1 VKKRKTKRTLP
12 ALGRRIACVILILWL
27 ACMYTI
33 TYVTAELYRDILF
46 DMGQHFMEDAWTN
59 ARFSE
64 HFDGD
69 AAQLPGYTEY
79 VLWEAVSDVGP
90 PRRDSFTDT
99 AYRRWY
105 ELGAGEPTAGGAVA
119 IFDADGNAVAYS
131 ANFISFPYYDEEGY
145 QSGDHTTKGY
155 AVCVLDRQMPPADAK
170 FRIEQSFRPFVL
182 TEALCYRFTGVLENG
197 YFTVW
202 MAEYYRNPAYS
213 DAGGG
218 WVELPGFDGNT
229 PLGAETVT
237 LYADFVNSDTYE
249 ESRPFEY
256 NDSQISGLVGYVS
269 GLGSFSGLGWT
280 GYFNLSKVLY
290 INAHSYYDWSGW
302 DSTAENDP
310 ELEYR
315 LAVAMLASPWR
326 SAMTALG
333 NVYLVTLLIG
343 LAGSLWLRKTLRR
356 HVTQPVAAVNEGMA
370 KGFVTVR
377 DPDDPP
383 LKYTEVAELTAHY
396 EETKTRLAHN
406 KDTIARLEKAVNYA
420 QEAEEN
426 RRQMTSSIAHEL
438 KTPLAVIHSYAEGLR
453 ERIAEE
459 KREKYLDVIL
469 SETERMDGMV
479 LEMLD
484 LSRLEAGKVRLLRED
499 FSLSELTAAV
509 FERLAR
515 AAEAKALRLTFELE
529 KDCIIRADPA
539 RIEQVITNFAV
550 NAVKYTPSGG
560 SIRVYTARNRNS
572 GVTLTVEND
581 SEPLSREALS
591 KVWDTF
597 YRADESRTG
606 AGTGLGLAIAKSI
619 IDLHG
624 GKCWVRNTKTGVAF
638 SFELEA

>member
-12 ALGRRIACVILILWL
+12 ALSRRIASAVLILWL
-27 ACMYTI
+27 ACMYAVTA
-33 TYVTAELYRDILF
+33 VTAESFYVHYVN
-46 DMGQHFMEDAWTN
+46 MGQDFMENAWSL
-59 ARFSE
+59 ARFSDRL
-64 HFDGD
+64 DGD
-69 AAQLPGYTEY
+69 APQLPGYTEY
-79 VLWEAVSDVGP
+79 VLWGAIRGVAPSSSYGVLSMARHTQVLRTEAISA
-90 PRRDSFTDT
+90 DSIV
-99 AYRRWY
+99 
-105 ELGAGEPTAGGAVA
+105 AV
-119 IFDADGNAVAYS
+119 FDPEGNPVASSGNY
-131 ANFISFPYYDEEGY
+131 FLFPYNYEEP
-145 QSGDHTTKGY
+145 DAIAELPPEGY
-155 AVCVLDRQMPPADAK
+155 AVCVLDRQLDEETAQFFIDQMTGV
-170 FRIEQSFRPFVL
+170 QY
-182 TEALCYRFTGVLENG
+182 EALCYRFTGVLENG
-197 YFTVW
+197 YFTVHQASFCRKPDLGNSASGW
-202 MAEYYRNPAYS
+202 IDIPGLNDAAAE
-213 DAGGG
+213 G
-218 WVELPGFDGNT
+218 T
-229 PLGAETVT
+229 ETVT
-237 LYADFVNSDTYE
+237 LYTKYIEAQKYKT
-249 ESRPFEY
+249 SRPFHYAGAEVR
-256 NDSQISGLVGYVS
+256 D
-269 GLGSFSGLGWT
+269 LGKFMSDLGPIMENWQQATQFSLT
-280 GYFNLSKVLY
+280 DFVYTQALY
-290 INAHSYYDWSGW
+290 YHDWSDW
-302 DSTAENDP
+302 DGTAENSP

-315 LAVAMLASPWR
+315 LAVAILASPWR